1 MSAIAEGNIGHG
13 GLPILDEDYI
23 PHNKIPTTDD
33 IAFIYR
39 KRMMQNISV
48 KLLKFSKTL
57 IPPVFTQEEMAY
69 IKKDAEENDPE
80 SEVKVITPDPT
91 ITLKKGNTEI
101 NIKNAATLV
110 KRMEN
115 IYPNPN
121 KSVTFDKKLTE
132 LYPKSDSPVFDNG
145 PDDSDSAVCATPMPI
160 IPSRPDIKTVN
171 KNAYEIRT
179 EILGMALDWVKYKI
193 PDTKSIPSD
202 EDVLNTAQ
210 KFYRF
215 VENRR

>member
-1 MSAIAEGNIGHG
+1 MSAILEGNIGHG
-13 GLPILDEDYI
+13 GLPILEDDYI
-23 PHNKIPTTDD
+23 PKNNIPTTDD
-33 IAFIYR
+33 IASGYR
-39 KRMMQNISV
+39 KRIMQGIST
-48 KLLKFSKTL
+48 KLLKFNKTL

-69 IKKDAEENDPE
+69 IKKDAEDNDPAA
-80 SEVKVITPDPT
+80 EVKVITPDPT

-110 KRMEN
+110 KKMAE
-115 IYPNPN
+115 IYPKGMTEDVAANIIRQPFIN
-121 KSVTFDKKLTE
+121 ESIKYGLEQEETFVV
-132 LYPKSDSPVFDNG
+132 PP
-145 PDDSDSAVCATPMPI
+145 PI
-160 IPSRPDIKTVN
+160 IPSRPDIKAVN

-179 EILGMALDWVKYKI
+179 DILAMALDWVKYKT
-193 PDTKSIPSD
+193 PDVKSMPSD

>member
-1 MSAIAEGNIGHG
+1 MQGISA
-13 GLPILDEDYI
+13 
-23 PHNKIPTTDD
+23 
-33 IAFIYR
+33 
-39 KRMMQNISV
+39 
-48 KLLKFSKTL
+48 KLLKFNKTL

-69 IKKDAEENDPE
+69 IKKDAEENDPTA
-80 SEVKVITPDPT
+80 EVKVITPDPT

-110 KRMEN
+110 KKMAE

-121 KSVTFDKKLTE
+121 K
-132 LYPKSDSPVFDNG
+132 PVAFAV
-145 PDDSDSAVCATPMPI
+145 DSDASDASEFSAPMPI
-160 IPSRPDIKTVN
+160 IPSQPDIKTVN

-179 EILGMALDWVKYKI
+179 DILGMALEWNKFKREI
-193 PDTKSIPSD
+193 LQTGCTSD

>member
-1 MSAIAEGNIGHG
+1 MSAILEGNIGHG
-13 GLPILDEDYI
+13 GLPILGGDYI
-23 PHNKIPTTDD
+23 PKNNIPTTDD
-33 IAFIYR
+33 IASRYG
-39 KRMMQNISV
+39 KRIMQGISA

-69 IKKDAEENDPE
+69 IKKDAEDNDPTA
-80 SEVKVITPDPT
+80 EVKVITPDPT

-110 KRMEN
+110 KKMEE
-115 IYPNPN
+115 IYPTGMNEDKRANFCRQPFINESIKYGIEQGNEVDENPLIVQT
-121 KSVTFDKKLTE
+121 KPTIQS
-132 LYPKSDSPVFDNG
+132 
-145 PDDSDSAVCATPMPI
+145 
-160 IPSRPDIKTVN
+160 PDIKTVN

-179 EILGMALDWVKYKI
+179 DILEMALDWVKYKAQN
-193 PDTKSIPSD
+193 PSTITD
-202 EDVLNTAQ
+202 DDVLNTAY

>member
-1 MSAIAEGNIGHG
+1 MQGISA
-13 GLPILDEDYI
+13 
-23 PHNKIPTTDD
+23 
-33 IAFIYR
+33 
-39 KRMMQNISV
+39 
-48 KLLKFSKTL
+48 KLLKFNKTL

-69 IKKDAEENDPE
+69 IKKDAEENDPTA
-80 SEVKVITPDPT
+80 EVKVITPDPT

-110 KRMEN
+110 RKMAE

-121 KSVTFDKKLTE
+121 K
-132 LYPKSDSPVFDNG
+132 PVAFTV
-145 PDDSDSAVCATPMPI
+145 DSDVSEFSAPMPI
-160 IPSRPDIKTVN
+160 IPPQPDIKTVN

-179 EILGMALDWVKYKI
+179 DILGMALEWNKFKREI
-193 PDTKSIPSD
+193 LQTGCTSD